1 MDARLLDAINNLIYV
16 ALAGVAIFGLFMVIL
31 LVRRVA
37 QKRFS
42 STNQAKDFL
51 DEIHAELDRRDF
63 EAVRAKCDTPPYWS
77 KAVPQLI
84 QLAIENRGLG
94 TNKLRRLIA
103 ERFERDVLADLEY
116 RTSWIGTVVKTA
128 PMLGL
133 LGTVMGMIAAF
144 GKIAAMQQTGKTDPS
159 VLAQDISFAL
169 FTTAIGLSIAI
180 PLVLAGNMLQ
190 IRIGKLQDG
199 VQEQLGE
206 FLDHLAAV
214 QSGEAAHS

>member
-1 MDARLLDAINNLIYV
+1 MDVRLLGFVSNVIYV
-16 ALAGVAIFGLFMVIL
+16 ALALVALFGAFMVIL

-42 STNQAKDFL
+42 SAGQAREFL
-51 DEIHAELDRRDF
+51 DEVHGHLDRRDLD
-63 EAVRAKCDTPPYWS
+63 AVRAKCDTPPFWS
-77 KAVPQLI
+77 KATPQLI
-84 QLAIENRGLG
+84 QLAVENRNLSTG
-94 TNKLRRLIA
+94 KLRRLVA

-116 RTSWIGTVVKTA
+116 RTSWISTIVKTA

-144 GKIAAMQQTGKTDPS
+144 GKIAAMQQTGATDPS
-159 VLAQDISFAL
+159 ALAQDISFAL
-169 FTTAIGLSIAI
+169 FTTAIGLAIAI

-190 IRIGKLQDG
+190 IRIGKLQDD

-206 FLDHLAAV
+206 FLDHMAAV
-214 QSGEAAHS
+214 QNGTPQS

>member
-51 DEIHAELDRRDF
+51 DEIHADLERRDF

-214 QSGEAAHS
+214 QSGEATHA